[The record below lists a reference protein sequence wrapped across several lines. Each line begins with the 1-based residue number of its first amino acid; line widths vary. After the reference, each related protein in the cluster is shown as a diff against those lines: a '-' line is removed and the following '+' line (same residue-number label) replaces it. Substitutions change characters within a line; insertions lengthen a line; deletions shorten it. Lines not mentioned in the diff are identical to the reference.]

1 MLNPAI
7 GELIENYDSRYQ
19 LVLDV
24 AKKAREISE
33 AAEAKGDIIIEK
45 PVSLAID
52 KLSNEMK
59 GISEPEELVPDEDE
73 DEDEDEGEDVSF

>member
-7 GELIENYDSRYQ
+7 GELIGEYESRYQ

-24 AKKAREISE
+24 AKRARRIAEQ
-33 AAEAKGDIIIEK
+33 AEAEQRIIIEK

-52 KLSNEMK
+52 QIADAKA
-59 GISEPEELVPDEDE
+59 EELD
-73 DEDEDEGEDVSF
+73 G

>member
-7 GELIENYDSRYQ
+7 GELIEKYESRYQ

-24 AKKAREISE
+24 ARKAREISA
-33 AAEAKGDIIIEK
+33 AAEENGEIIIEK

-52 KLSNEMK
+52 RMTAPPVYVELAET
-59 GISEPEELVPDEDE
+59 EEDDFMDDLDEEEESDL
-73 DEDEDEGEDVSF
+73 

>member
-7 GELIENYDSRYQ
+7 GELIQEYDSRYQ

-24 AKKAREISE
+24 AKRARRI
-33 AAEAKGDIIIEK
+33 AEQAEEEQRIITDK

-52 KLSNEMK
+52 QIAQSKREK
-59 GISEPEELVPDEDE
+59 PDA
-73 DEDEDEGEDVSF
+73 

>member
-7 GELIENYDSRYQ
+7 GELIENYESRYA

-24 AKKAREISE
+24 AARARHIAEEAENAGEIL
-33 AAEAKGDIIIEK
+33 IEK

-52 KLSNEMK
+52 RMNNERK
-59 GISEPEELVPDEDE
+59 GIFPEPEEEDIPSQNP
-73 DEDEDEGEDVSF
+73 DEGE

>member
-7 GELIENYDSRYQ
+7 GELIKVYESRYQ

-24 AKKAREISE
+24 SKRARTI
-33 AAEAKGDIIIEK
+33 AEDAEREGRIIIEK

-52 KLSNEMK
+52 QLE
-59 GISEPEELVPDEDE
+59 ITHCHPENK
-73 DEDEDEGEDVSF
+73 

>member
-7 GELIENYDSRYQ
+7 GELIEKYESRYQ

-24 AKKAREISE
+24 AKEARKI
-33 AAEAKGDIIIEK
+33 AEDAEKNGDIIIQK

-52 KLSNEMK
+52 KLNNPQ
-59 GISEPEELVPDEDE
+59 PEDDEDDYFADGDGIE
-73 DEDEDEGEDVSF
+73 E